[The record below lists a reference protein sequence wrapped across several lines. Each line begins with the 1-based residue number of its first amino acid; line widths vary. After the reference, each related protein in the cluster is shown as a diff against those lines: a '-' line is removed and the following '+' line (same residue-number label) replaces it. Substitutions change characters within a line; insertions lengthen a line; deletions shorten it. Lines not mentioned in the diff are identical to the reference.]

1 MRQGGSEAT
10 SEAVRSDSGRPGAGE
25 PVERSARR
33 LFADENGV
41 LWTAELRR
49 PRLATDPGRTGGPLI
64 LFWSETRACLGSVRN
79 SRPLAELTEDD
90 LRLHLRACLSG

>member
-1 MRQGGSEAT
+1 MRQGAGEGTAT
-10 SEAVRSDSGRPGAGE
+10 AGRNDHARGGAGN
-25 PVERSARR
+25 PVDRSARR

-49 PRLATDPGRTGGPLI
+49 PRHPTDPARTGGPLI
-64 LFWSETRACLGSVRN
+64 LFWSETRACLASVRN
-79 SRPLAELTEDD
+79 SRPLSDLTEDD

>member
-1 MRQGGSEAT
+1 MRQGASEVTRTAARNET
-10 SEAVRSDSGRPGAGE
+10 ARGGGDTA
-25 PVERSARR
+25 ERSARR

-49 PRLATDPGRTGGPLI
+49 PRLAADPARTAGPLI
-64 LFWSETRACLGSVRN
+64 LFWSETRACLASVRN
-79 SRPLAELTEDD
+79 SRPLSDLTEDD

>member
-1 MRQGGSEAT
+1 MRQGASEVTAT
-10 SEAVRSDSGRPGAGE
+10 AGRRDPVRGGGGE

-49 PRLATDPGRTGGPLI
+49 PRLAADPARTGGPLI
-64 LFWSETRACLGSVRN
+64 LFWSETRACLASVRN
-79 SRPLAELTEDD
+79 SRPLSDLSEDD
-90 LRLHLRACLSG
+90 LRVHLRACLSG